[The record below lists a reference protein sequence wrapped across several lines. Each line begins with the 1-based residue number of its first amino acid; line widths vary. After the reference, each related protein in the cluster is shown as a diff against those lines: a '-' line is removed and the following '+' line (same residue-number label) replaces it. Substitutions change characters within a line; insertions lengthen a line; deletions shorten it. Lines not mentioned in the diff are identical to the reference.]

1 MTPRDP
7 QVLADKIKEVC
18 MLPLEAKAKVRK
30 EAHERIMQNFDMNVI
45 IPQMVDYYQYVID
58 NYNNQK

>member
-7 QVLADKIKEVC
+7 MMLANKIKEVC

-30 EAHERIMQNFDMNVI
+30 EAHERIENVFSLDAI
-45 IPQMVDYYQYVID
+45 LPQIVNYYHTVIKEF
-58 NYNNQK
+58 NK